1 VNREDIGMVDNN
13 NLDNNNV
20 PPEDLESSESFETEI
35 AETAAGAGKKS
46 IWLLVALG
54 GIVVVLAGV
63 SWLFY
68 DYVRNPAPL
77 PELVAP
83 GADINYAPHYL
94 FSIYGVDKPVG
105 VALSPGGDRIY
116 VTESGTDRMVRIFDR
131 DGEALGEFTTP
142 DTLPG
147 ERSPVYVATDASGRV
162 YVTDR
167 TQHAVFVYD
176 PDGVLL
182 DVILGPDLTLSE
194 YVSKHSG
201 DLLPGTQLSY
211 NIFEEQVSYQQPE
224 KQVETLP
231 APDVPGWSPLGIN
244 IGADGELLFT
254 DVTEDHNCVHLLPE
268 DVTRS
273 TSWQEF
279 SPQAKTVGATGQ
291 GNGQFLF
298 PNSAVTDSQGQ
309 LYISDGNNGRISV
322 WDPQGNFLF
331 NFGTGTGDGA
341 LSLPRGMHIDERD
354 RLYVV
359 DAVAQKIVVY
369 DISGEEISFLF
380 AFGAFGMDDGLF
392 NYPND
397 LTQDSSGRLYIADRE
412 NNRIQVWSY

>member
-1 VNREDIGMVDNN
+1 MVDNSN
-13 NLDNNNV
+13 QDNIKDHPAEN
-20 PPEDLESSESFETEI
+20 PKGSAGLEPGI
-35 AETAAGAGKKS
+35 AEAAAGAGTKS
-46 IWLLVALG
+46 NWLLAALG

-63 SWLFY
+63 SWLFF

-105 VALSPGGDRIY
+105 IALSPDGDRIY

-131 DGEALGEFTTP
+131 EGEPLGEFTTP
-142 DTLPG
+142 NTQPG
-147 ERSPVYVATDASGRV
+147 ERSPVYVATDASGRI
-162 YVTDR
+162 YVSDR

-176 PDGVLL
+176 PEGELL

-194 YVSKHSG
+194 YISKHSG
-201 DLLPGTQLSY
+201 SLPPGTQFSY
-211 NIFEEQVSYQQPE
+211 NIFEEQVSYQPPNQ
-224 KQVETLP
+224 QAETLP
-231 APDVPGWSPLGIN
+231 APDFPGWSPLGIN
-244 IGADGELLFT
+244 IGMDGELLFT

-273 TSWQEF
+273 TSWQDF
-279 SPQAKTVGATGQ
+279 SPQPKLIGATGQ
-291 GNGQFLF
+291 GQGQFLF
-298 PNSAVTDSQGQ
+298 PNSVVKDSQGQ
-309 LYISDGNNGRISV
+309 LYVSDGNNGRISV
-322 WDPQGNFLF
+322 WDPDGNFLF

-359 DAVAQKIVVY
+359 DAVGHQIVVY
-369 DISGEEISFLF
+369 DVSGEEISFLF

-397 LTQDSSGRLYIADRE
+397 LAQDSTGRLYIADRE